1 LLARS
6 ADYAAYIATQSELA
20 EEVAT
25 QHGMEQLGSDEEELG
40 DEETDEG
47 SDEECCPCYR
57 NETIFLLQSKKCCQL
72 SQ

>member
-1 LLARS
+1 LIGRS

-25 QHGMEQLGSDEEELG
+25 QHGMEQVGTDEEELG

-47 SDEECCPCYR
+47 SDEEWCPLYR
-57 NETIFLLQSKKCCQL
+57 NQTLFLFKV
-72 SQ
+72 